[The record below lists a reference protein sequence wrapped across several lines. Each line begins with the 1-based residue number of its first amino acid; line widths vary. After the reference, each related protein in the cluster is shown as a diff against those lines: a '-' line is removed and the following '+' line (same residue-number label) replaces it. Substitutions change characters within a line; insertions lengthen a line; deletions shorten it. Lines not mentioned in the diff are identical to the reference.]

1 MGTIDL
7 PKSPNVFHPEKPS
20 AVGSR
25 NSLAQEYRDQQAE
38 VNQLLEEETNKVI
51 HHLTARLP
59 KDVLE
64 RLDVMG
70 GMKEK
75 LYNYFN
81 QNYQNMFNRYMV
93 TSEDEMVKK
102 VRNFIDKEETKVLAR
117 YTPKEIADLLDA
129 VGGADR
135 FNTGEIEK
143 SMVNMYGHL
152 QGHIQRGVNELE
164 THTNTILRQKT
175 DTGAF
180 VRGENAYSI
189 VKCAFK
195 DNLLKP
201 KTVSDVKLSVNILD
215 SELISPI
222 FHYQVTVE
230 YLIKDILS
238 KHLLDSID
246 QTIETI
252 KDERVDSGVEELSD
266 SEIIFSKIAQI
277 PNFTDDD
284 VDNPKSKR
292 YTDVAKLIL
301 DKIDGLRAEIDP
313 ESFDQMN
320 MRENIKKIVDIEN
333 IRNRGFNT
341 AINSITSILDTSK
354 MGYQY
359 IENLK
364 NARQVVIREY
374 EDSDVANLPDERY
387 QIVLRYFDN
396 AQLIEDRKAYDV
408 QIKSFETEIQH
419 LWDVLEVIYQDSK
432 SSLKVTDFTDLAK
445 KNKSKIK
452 TRIKDKTGEPL
463 YEDIAKV
470 WDEISFVNV
479 AETEVERSNRTY
491 LFEKDRIRQ
500 KIILMRNRMK
510 SMYDYLYPVERRIME
525 DRLAFLEREYNRFEY
540 MINPYHLNPG
550 ILLDVDITSIKR
562 KKATLDAMANVLN
575 EFLHGVSKGFQDA
588 AFASYSRR
596 RSTVREDI
604 TQSFSSSTDERP
616 KSGESSSTSTYLDLI
631 NSESEGAAD
640 TPKQAPKAIA
650 APKRGQSTGVK
661 AAAST
666 KNNGGS
672 TRGRPAAKAKAGAS
686 GRGSSGR
693 GGGAA
698 GRGRGRPRGRD
709 SGLREV

>member
-1 MGTIDL
+1 MGAIDL

-25 NSLAQEYRDQQAE
+25 NSLAQEYRDQQSE

-51 HHLTARLP
+51 HHLIARLP

-70 GMKEK
+70 GLKEK

-93 TSEDEMVKK
+93 TTEDEMVKK
-102 VRNFIDKEETKVLAR
+102 VRNFIDKEETKVLSR
-117 YTPKEIADLLDA
+117 YTPKEVADLLDA
-129 VGGADR
+129 VGGADK

-164 THTNTILRQKT
+164 THTNSILRQKT

-195 DNLLKP
+195 DNLVKP
-201 KTVSDVKLSVNILD
+201 KTVTDVKLSVNILD

-230 YLIKDILS
+230 YLIKDLLS
-238 KHLLDSID
+238 KHLVDSID
-246 QTIETI
+246 HAIEKI
-252 KDERVDSGVEELSD
+252 KDERVDQGLEELSD
-266 SEIIFSKIAQI
+266 SEIIFNKINQVE
-277 PNFTDDD
+277 NFTDDK
-284 VDNPKSKR
+284 VDDPKSRR
-292 YTDVAKLIL
+292 YSIVAKALME
-301 DKIDGLRAEIDP
+301 KINDLRAEIDP
-313 ESFDQMN
+313 ETFDQLN
-320 MRENIKKIVDIEN
+320 VRENVKKIVDIEN

-364 NARQVVIREY
+364 NAREVLIREY
-374 EDSDVANLPDERY
+374 EDTDTANLPDERY
-387 QIVLRYFDN
+387 QIKLRYFDN
-396 AQLIEDRKAYDV
+396 AQLVEDRKAYDV
-408 QIKSFETEIQH
+408 QVKSFETEVQH
-419 LWDVLEVIYQDSK
+419 LWDILEVIYQDSK
-432 SSLKVTDFTDLAK
+432 SAFKVTDFDDLAK
-445 KNKSKIK
+445 KEKPRVKKI
-452 TRIKDKTGEPL
+452 IKDKSGEPL

-470 WDEISFVNV
+470 WDEISFVR
-479 AETEVERSNRTY
+479 AGETEVERSNRTY
-491 LFEKDRIRQ
+491 IFEKDRIRAR
-500 KIILMRNRMK
+500 IILMRDKMRK
-510 SMYDYLYPVERRIME
+510 MYDYLYPIERRVME
-525 DRLAFLEREYNRFEY
+525 DRLSFLEREYYRFEY
-540 MINPYHLNPG
+540 MINPYHLQPG
-550 ILLDVDITSIKR
+550 LLLDVDITSIKR

-588 AFASYSRR
+588 AFASFSRR

-604 TQSFSSSTDERP
+604 NQSFSSAAEEKPVAAASP
-616 KSGESSSTSTYLDLI
+616 ANAYLDLI
-631 NSESEGAAD
+631 NGGEGAAGVSD
-640 TPKQAPKAIA
+640 SGTPAIE
-650 APKRGQSTGVK
+650 APKRG
-661 AAAST
+661 
-666 KNNGGS
+666 
-672 TRGRPAAKAKAGAS
+672 R
-686 GRGSSGR
+686 
-693 GGGAA
+693 GGAA
-698 GRGRGRPRGRD
+698 AKPSRRGGAGRKPRK
-709 SGLREV
+709 SGGELALKEV

>member
-1 MGTIDL
+1 
-7 PKSPNVFHPEKPS
+7 
-20 AVGSR
+20 
-25 NSLAQEYRDQQAE
+25 AQEYRDQQHE
-38 VNQLLEEETNKVI
+38 VNQLLEEEANKVV
-51 HHLTARLP
+51 HHLTSKLP

-70 GMKEK
+70 GLKEK

-93 TSEDEMVKK
+93 TTEDEMVKK
-102 VRNFIDKEETKVLAR
+102 VRNYIDKEETKVLAR
-117 YTPKEIADLLDA
+117 YTPKEVADLLDA
-129 VGGADR
+129 VGGADK

-164 THTNTILRQKT
+164 THTNSILRQKT

-195 DNLLKP
+195 DNLTKP
-201 KTVSDVKLSVNILD
+201 KTVTDVKLSVNILD

-230 YLIKDILS
+230 YLIKDLLS
-238 KHLLDSID
+238 KHIID
-246 QTIETI
+246 TMDKEIEKV
-252 KDERVDSGVEELSD
+252 KDERIDQGLEELSD
-266 SEIIFSKIAQI
+266 SEILFTKM
-277 PNFTDDD
+277 NKVEDYTDDKGD
-284 VDNPKSKR
+284 DPKSKR
-292 YTDVAKLIL
+292 YSVVAKSIMERIN
-301 DKIDGLRAEIDP
+301 DLRAEIDP
-313 ESFDQMN
+313 ETFDALN
-320 MRENIKKIVDIEN
+320 VRENIKKIVDIEN

-364 NARQVVIREY
+364 NGREVVIREY
-374 EDSDVANLPDERY
+374 EDTDVANLPDERY
-387 QIVLRYFDN
+387 QIQLRYFDN

-408 QIKSFETEIQH
+408 QMKSFETEVQH
-419 LWDVLEVIYQDSK
+419 LWDLLEVIYQDSK
-432 SSLKVTDFTDLAK
+432 SSFKVNDFEDLAK
-445 KNKSKIK
+445 KNKSRINKLIK
-452 TRIKDKTGEPL
+452 EKSGEPL

-470 WDEISFVNV
+470 WDEISFVRA

-491 LFEKDRIRQ
+491 IYEKDRIRNR
-500 KIILMRNRMK
+500 IILMRNKMK
-510 SMYDYLYPVERRIME
+510 AMYDYLYPIERRVME
-525 DRLAFLEREYNRFEY
+525 DRLSFLEREYYRFDY
-540 MINPYHLNPG
+540 LINPYHLQPG

-588 AFASYSRR
+588 AFASFSRR

-604 TQSFSSSTDERP
+604 NQSFGAADESP
-616 KSGESSSTSTYLDLI
+616 APAAEGAPASAYLDLI
-631 NSESEGAAD
+631 NNDSAASVSAEGAK
-640 TPKQAPKAIA
+640 KQPKAIA
-650 APKRGQSTGVK
+650 APKGK
-661 AAAST
+661 
-666 KNNGGS
+666 
-672 TRGRPAAKAKAGAS
+672 RGRKAGGVVDAKAGAGKR
-686 GRGSSGR
+686 GRKPGSKNR
-693 GGGAA
+693 GGEAA
-698 GRGRGRPRGRD
+698 
-709 SGLREV
+709 LREV

>member
-1 MGTIDL
+1 
-7 PKSPNVFHPEKPS
+7 
-20 AVGSR
+20 
-25 NSLAQEYRDQQAE
+25 LAQEYRDQQIE

-51 HHLTARLP
+51 HHLTAKLP

-70 GMKEK
+70 GLKEK

-93 TSEDEMVKK
+93 TTEDEMVKK
-102 VRNFIDKEETKVLAR
+102 VRNYIDKEETKVLAR

-129 VGGADR
+129 VGGADK

-164 THTNTILRQKT
+164 THTNSILRQKT

-195 DNLLKP
+195 DNLIKP

-230 YLIKDILS
+230 YLIKDLVS
-238 KHLLDSID
+238 KHIIDSID
-246 QTIETI
+246 KEIERI
-252 KDERVDSGVEELSD
+252 KDQRIDQGLEEFSD
-266 SEIIFSKIAQI
+266 SEIIFSKI
-277 PNFTDDD
+277 NRVENYTDDSAEEA
-284 VDNPKSKR
+284 KSKR
-292 YTDVAKLIL
+292 YGYIAKALMERIA
-301 DKIDGLRAEIDP
+301 DLRAEIDP
-313 ESFDQMN
+313 EAFDALN
-320 MRENIKKIVDIEN
+320 VRENIKKIVDIEN

-354 MGYQY
+354 MGYQF

-364 NARQVVIREY
+364 NCREVIIREY
-374 EDSDVANLPDERY
+374 EDTDVANLPDERY
-387 QIVLRYFDN
+387 QIKMRYFDN

-419 LWDVLEVIYQDSK
+419 LWDLLEVIYQDSK
-432 SSLKVTDFTDLAK
+432 SSFKVTDFEDLAK
-445 KNKSKIK
+445 KNRNRIK
-452 TRIKDKTGEPL
+452 KLIKDKTGDPL

-470 WDEISFVNV
+470 WDEISFVAS
-479 AETEVERSNRTY
+479 AETEVEKANRTY
-491 LFEKDRIRQ
+491 YFEKDRLRTRIIR
-500 KIILMRNRMK
+500 MRERMK
-510 SMYDYLYPVERRIME
+510 QMYDYLYPIERRVME
-525 DRLAFLEREYNRFEY
+525 SRLSWLEKEYFRFDY
-540 MINPYHLNPG
+540 MINPYHLQPG
-550 ILLDVDITSIKR
+550 LLLDVDITSIKR
-562 KKATLDAMANVLN
+562 KKVTLDSMANVLN

-588 AFASYSRR
+588 AFASFSRR

-604 TQSFSSSTDERP
+604 TQSFGSAEAIRP
-616 KSGESSSTSTYLDLI
+616 ASTSDAPPAVANT
-631 NSESEGAAD
+631 
-640 TPKQAPKAIA
+640 QPKAIA
-650 APKRGQSTGVK
+650 APKRGRKPAGVVDAK
-661 AAAST
+661 P
-666 KNNGGS
+666 K
-672 TRGRPAAKAKAGAS
+672 RGRRSNREAG
-686 GRGSSGR
+686 
-693 GGGAA
+693 
-698 GRGRGRPRGRD
+698 
-709 SGLREV
+709 LTEL

>member
-38 VNQLLEEETNKVI
+38 VNLLLEEETNKVI

-70 GMKEK
+70 GLKEK

-102 VRNFIDKEETKVLAR
+102 VRNFIDKEETKVLTR

-129 VGGADR
+129 VGGADK
-135 FNTGEIEK
+135 FNTGEVEK
-143 SMVNMYGHL
+143 SVVNMYGHL

-164 THTNTILRQKT
+164 THTNSILRQKT

-195 DNLLKP
+195 DNQIKP

-230 YLIKDILS
+230 YLLKDLIS
-238 KHLLDSID
+238 KHIIDNIDKIIEQVKDDRID
-246 QTIETI
+246 Q
-252 KDERVDSGVEELSD
+252 GLEELSD
-266 SEIIFSKIAQI
+266 GEIIFNKLNRVEQ
-277 PNFTDDD
+277 FTDD
-284 VDNPKSKR
+284 NAEEAKSKR
-292 YTDVAKLIL
+292 YGYIAKALMERIS
-301 DKIDGLRAEIDP
+301 DLRAEIDP
-313 ESFDQMN
+313 ENFDALN
-320 MRENIKKIVDIEN
+320 VRENIKKIVDMEN

-364 NARQVVIREY
+364 NGREVIIREY
-374 EDSDVANLPDERY
+374 EDTDIAHLPDERY
-387 QIVLRYFDN
+387 QIKLRYFDN

-408 QIKSFETEIQH
+408 QLKSFETEIQH
-419 LWDVLEVIYQDSK
+419 LWDNLEVIYQDK
-432 SSLKVTDFTDLAK
+432 KKLLAVNDFQDLAA

-452 TRIKDKTGEPL
+452 KSKDKTGEPV
-463 YEDIAKV
+463 YENIAKA
-470 WDEISFVNV
+470 WDEISFVKP
-479 AETEVERSNRTY
+479 AETEVEKSNRTY
-491 LFEKDRIRQ
+491 IFEKDRLRTRIIR
-500 KIILMRNRMK
+500 MRERMK
-510 SMYDYLYPVERRIME
+510 KMYDYLYPVERRVME
-525 DRLAFLEREYNRFEY
+525 ERLDWLEKEYYRFDY
-540 MINPYHLNPG
+540 MINPYHLQPG
-550 ILLDVDITSIKR
+550 LLLDVDITSIKR
-562 KKATLDAMANVLN
+562 KKVTLDAMANVLN
-575 EFLHGVSKGFQDA
+575 EFLHGVSKGFSDA
-588 AFASYSRR
+588 AFASFSRR

-604 TQSFSSSTDERP
+604 NQSFSNIVEEEPVVASV
-616 KSGESSSTSTYLDLI
+616 
-631 NSESEGAAD
+631 
-640 TPKQAPKAIA
+640 APKPRAIA
-650 APKRGQSTGVK
+650 APKAAPKAVAKKSPGVVDSK
-661 AAAST
+661 S
-666 KNNGGS
+666 KS
-672 TRGRPAAKAKAGAS
+672 RR
-686 GRGSSGR
+686 SSR
-693 GGGAA
+693 GGQLA
-698 GRGRGRPRGRD
+698 
-709 SGLREV
+709 EI

>member
-1 MGTIDL
+1 MGAIDL

-38 VNQLLEEETNKVI
+38 VNLLLEEETNKVI

-70 GMKEK
+70 SLKEK

-102 VRNFIDKEETKVLAR
+102 VRNFIDKEETKVLTR

-129 VGGADR
+129 VGGADK
-135 FNTGEIEK
+135 FNTGEVEK

-164 THTNTILRQKT
+164 THTNSILRQKT

-195 DNLLKP
+195 DNQIKP

-230 YLIKDILS
+230 YLIKDLIS
-238 KHLLDSID
+238 KHMIDTIDKVLESIKDDRID
-246 QTIETI
+246 Q
-252 KDERVDSGVEELSD
+252 GLEEFSD
-266 SEIIFSKIAQI
+266 SEVIFNKLSKVETMTDDEIDDPKSRRYTFMAKKLMEKIA
-277 PNFTDDD
+277 D
-284 VDNPKSKR
+284 
-292 YTDVAKLIL
+292 
-301 DKIDGLRAEIDP
+301 LRAEIDP
-313 ESFDQMN
+313 ESYDALN
-320 MRENIKKIVDIEN
+320 IRENIKKIIDMEN

-341 AINSITSILDTSK
+341 AINSLTAILDTSK

-364 NARQVVIREY
+364 NGREVVLREY
-374 EDSDVANLPDERY
+374 EDTDIAHLPDERY
-387 QIVLRYFDN
+387 SIKLRYFDN

-408 QIKSFETEIQH
+408 MIKSFETEIQH
-419 LWDVLEVIYQDSK
+419 LWDVLEVIYQDK
-432 SSLKVTDFTDLAK
+432 KNAFNVNDFDDLAK
-445 KNKSKIK
+445 KNKIKIRK
-452 TRIKDKTGEPL
+452 TIKEKSGEPQ

-470 WDEISFVNV
+470 WDEISF
-479 AETEVERSNRTY
+479 
-491 LFEKDRIRQ
+491 
-500 KIILMRNRMK
+500 
-510 SMYDYLYPVERRIME
+510 
-525 DRLAFLEREYNRFEY
+525 
-540 MINPYHLNPG
+540 
-550 ILLDVDITSIKR
+550 IK
-562 KKATLDAMANVLN
+562 
-575 EFLHGVSKGFQDA
+575 
-588 AFASYSRR
+588 
-596 RSTVREDI
+596 
-604 TQSFSSSTDERP
+604 
-616 KSGESSSTSTYLDLI
+616 
-631 NSESEGAAD
+631 
-640 TPKQAPKAIA
+640 
-650 APKRGQSTGVK
+650 
-661 AAAST
+661 
-666 KNNGGS
+666 
-672 TRGRPAAKAKAGAS
+672 
-686 GRGSSGR
+686 
-693 GGGAA
+693 
-698 GRGRGRPRGRD
+698 
-709 SGLREV
+709 